1 MNSKAVFFASIIS
14 FTSAIYSGAITPASS
29 QTMSPSNPYSD
40 LTDAPPQ
47 NPRWEKFYTQGHMNF
62 YYDPSLIQSRGNAVL
77 LTILADLPTI
87 NGGVFG
93 VPEFKSVIS
102 VVAIDCVKRS
112 PAPENDRYWSP
123 LADFYYAG
131 TMAMGTAKK
140 DPLRNRN
147 IEWGLSRSGPGQ
159 SFSDGGS
166 QVSLSYIVFQQ
177 LDSKIKTCAKLWD
190 RTGAVKEPEKVGLVP
205 FSSKLSS
212 RERGVPAIEY
222 SQIFFDKRDVIQNDE
237 NVVMKI
243 VIGVPN
249 DNFKKYDFD
258 SKYEWISESYV
269 LNFSCVDRSYVLSDH
284 KRFTGQMGTGREI
297 PEKNIPAYSA
307 GTHFLANYEYEEI
320 TKNFPDFCRNYKEP
334 EAPAKAPLVK
344 TNERRKK

>member
-1 MNSKAVFFASIIS
+1 MNSKGLFASIIS
-14 FTSAIYSGAITPASS
+14 FTSALYSGAIIPASS
-29 QTMSPSNPYSD
+29 QTMIPSNPYSEV
-40 LTDAPPQ
+40 TDAPPQ

-62 YYDPSLIQSRGNAVL
+62 YYDPSLIKSRDNAVL
-77 LTILADLPTI
+77 LFILADLPTI
-87 NGGVFG
+87 NGGGLG

-147 IEWGLSRSGPGQ
+147 IEWGLSRGGPGQ

-177 LDSKIKTCAKLWD
+177 LDSKLKTCAKLWD

-212 RERGVPAIEY
+212 RERGGSAIEY
-222 SQIFFDKRDVIQNDE
+222 SQIFFDKRYVIQNNE
-237 NVVMKI
+237 KVVMKI
-243 VIGVPN
+243 IIGMPN
-249 DNFKKYDFD
+249 DTFKKYDFD
-258 SKYEWISESYV
+258 SKYEWISEGYTLS
-269 LNFSCVDRSYVLSDH
+269 FSCVDRSYILSDH
-284 KRFTGQMGTGREI
+284 KRFAGQMGTGSEI
-297 PEKNIPAYSA
+297 LEKNIPDYSA

-320 TKNFPDFCRNYKEP
+320 QKNFPEFCQNFVKP
-334 EAPAKAPLVK
+334 VAPVKAPMAQPTK
-344 TNERRKK
+344 RRNK